1 MVCHEPHS
9 WLVGSEPKHNWHYRT
24 YREKRN
30 RIINFSGAPYM
41 VLVVGRISTLTSL
54 CYKKKGMAA
63 KSASI
68 SHVNKYSV
76 SVFVPQKC
84 CLEQF

>member
-1 MVCHEPHS
+1 MPEHKINKVY
-9 WLVGSEPKHNWHYRT
+9 YRT

-63 KSASI
+63 KSACFSHIKI
-68 SHVNKYSV
+68 STA
-76 SVFVPQKC
+76 
-84 CLEQF
+84 

>member
-1 MVCHEPHS
+1 
-9 WLVGSEPKHNWHYRT
+9 
-24 YREKRN
+24 
-30 RIINFSGAPYM
+30 M

-63 KSASI
+63 KSASS
-68 SHVNKYSV
+68 SHINKYSV
-76 SVFVPQKC
+76 SMFVPHKC

>member
-1 MVCHEPHS
+1 MSHVKKIEAPTKFNRGVAFRK
-9 WLVGSEPKHNWHYRT
+9 LKDNNDNYRT
-24 YREKRN
+24 YCEKGN

-63 KSASI
+63 KSASL
-68 SHVNKYSV
+68 SHINNY
-76 SVFVPQKC
+76 
-84 CLEQF
+84 L

>member
-1 MVCHEPHS
+1 MP
-9 WLVGSEPKHNWHYRT
+9 LGSPNLDPILDQENRDVDNLDYRT

-63 KSASI
+63 KSACFSHIKI
-68 SHVNKYSV
+68 STA
-76 SVFVPQKC
+76 
-84 CLEQF
+84 

>member
-1 MVCHEPHS
+1 MSHVKKIEAPTKFHQG
-9 WLVGSEPKHNWHYRT
+9 LAFRKLKDNNDNYRT

-63 KSASI
+63 KSASF
-68 SHVNKYSV
+68 SHINNY
-76 SVFVPQKC
+76 
-84 CLEQF
+84 L